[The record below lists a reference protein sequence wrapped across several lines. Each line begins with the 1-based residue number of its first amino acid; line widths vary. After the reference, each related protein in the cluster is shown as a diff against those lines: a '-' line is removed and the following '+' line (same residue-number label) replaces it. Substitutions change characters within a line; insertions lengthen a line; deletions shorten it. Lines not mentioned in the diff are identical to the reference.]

1 MVDVFNKSC
10 LTHTYGN
17 DLLKVGVSY
26 LQRSYPP
33 PNMRHGNGE
42 ILPVFRVF
50 VLNQFYELYELLYLM
65 LGMFDADLWAK
76 AALVLS

>member
-10 LTHTYGN
+10 LTHTKDN

-26 LQRSYPP
+26 LQRSHPP

-50 VLNQFYELYELLYLM
+50 VLNQYYETCELLYLM
-65 LGMFDADLWAK
+65 PGMFDADLWAK
-76 AALVLS
+76 AAFAIS